1 MMSEPRQDRTFQQLL
16 DQYFPRDAVRIRED
30 VRVADSG
37 HPLVGDYDA
46 DSALS
51 TFLSVPGIPSNR
63 RGS

>member
-1 MMSEPRQDRTFQQLL
+1 MMSEPRQDRTFEQLL

-37 HPLVGDYDA
+37 HALASDYEA

-51 TFLSVPGIPSNR
+51 TVLSAPGMPGNR